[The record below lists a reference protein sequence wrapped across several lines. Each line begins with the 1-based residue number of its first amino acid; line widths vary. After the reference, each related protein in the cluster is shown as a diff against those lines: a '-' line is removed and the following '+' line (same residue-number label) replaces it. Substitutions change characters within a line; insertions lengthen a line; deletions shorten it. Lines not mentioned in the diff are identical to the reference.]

1 MEQDVEHVLIRP
13 ESSILTVL
21 SHLNYKPWYAIAEF
35 VDNSIQSYLGNR
47 EELKRQ
53 EGKNFKLKIRV
64 SFDKDTQTIEISDNA
79 AGIYAKDY
87 KRAFRPAATP
97 DKNTGLSEF
106 GMGMK
111 SAACWFTWTWN
122 VRSKALG
129 ETVERSVWFDVKKI
143 AEQKIDQLPVS
154 EIPCNKDLHFT
165 IVRLENL
172 GKKFPVTKTYAK
184 IRDHLAS
191 IYRSFLRDGEI
202 EIYFDQEETP
212 LTYENPAILIA
223 PPADKSSR
231 ESFEWVKSIK
241 FMMSGGQSVEGFAGV
256 RKEASTSL
264 AGFSLF
270 RRGRLIFGSD
280 DETYRPFEIFG
291 RSNDFRYQRIFG
303 ELHLSGFEVSH
314 TKDGFNWA
322 DSEEELIDTLREKLK
337 EPPLDLLMQA
347 HKYRSRLSQNE
358 LRTPVLQEIKEIAK
372 ALNSPQAKKALKE
385 KPQTAPLLFNMPNL
399 GITPA
404 ETEDLIPKDFYVD
417 VDNQKWLVRLIIDN
431 TPSATDWIQLRHLEE
446 TAFQNADSGIEITL
460 YVGHSV
466 VANHIGPNLQS
477 LGFMIRLAISLGL
490 SKEKSTRAGA
500 TFGPFVYWLN
510 RIMREA
516 DLNG

>member
-1 MEQDVEHVLIRP
+1 MQQDVEHVLIRP

-35 VDNSIQSYLGNR
+35 VDNSIQSYVANR
-47 EELKRQ
+47 EELRRR
-53 EGKNFKLKIRV
+53 EGAGFKLKIRIL
-64 SFDKDTQTIEISDNA
+64 FDKDSQTIEISDNA

-97 DKNTGLSEF
+97 DQSTGLSEF

-143 AEQKIDQLPVS
+143 ADQKIDQLPVS
-154 EIPCNKDLHFT
+154 EIPCDEKFHFT
-165 IVRLENL
+165 VVRLENL
-172 GKKFPVTKTYAK
+172 GKKFPATRTYIK

-191 IYRSFLRDGEI
+191 IYRGFFRAGEV
-202 EIYFDQEETP
+202 EIYYDQEETP
-212 LTYENPAILIA
+212 LAYEQPTVLKAS
-223 PPADKSSR
+223 PADGSDRDSV
-231 ESFEWVKSIK
+231 EWIKDIK
-241 FMMSGGQSVEGFAGV
+241 FKMSGGQTVEGFAGV
-256 RKEASTSL
+256 RKEASTTL
-264 AGFSLF
+264 AGFALF

-303 ELHLSGFEVSH
+303 ELHLTGFEVSH

-322 DSEEELIDTLREKLK
+322 GSEEEFIETLRDRLK

-347 HKYRSRLSQNE
+347 HKYRSRQSLND
-358 LRTPVLQEIKEIAK
+358 LRAPVQQEVKEIAE
-372 ALNSPQAKKALKE
+372 ALNTPKAKKVLNE
-385 KPQTAPLLFNMPNL
+385 RPNTIPLVFDMPSL
-399 GITPA
+399 GIAPQ
-404 ETEDLIPKDFYVD
+404 ETEDFLPKDFYVD
-417 VDNQKWLVRLIIDN
+417 VDNARWLVRLIVDN
-431 TPSATDWIQLRHLEE
+431 TPTSNDWIQIRQLGD

-460 YVGHSV
+460 YAGHPV

-477 LGFMIRLAISLGL
+477 LGFMIRLAVALGL
-490 SKEKSTRAGA
+490 SKEKATRSGA
-500 TFGPFVYWLN
+500 TFGPFLYWLN